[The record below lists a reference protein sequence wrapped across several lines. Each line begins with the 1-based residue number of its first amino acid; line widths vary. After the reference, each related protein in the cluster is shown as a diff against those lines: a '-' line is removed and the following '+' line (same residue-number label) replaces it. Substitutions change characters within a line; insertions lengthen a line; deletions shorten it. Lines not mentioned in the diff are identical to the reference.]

1 MKTLYTLSIK
11 FPGILYFLL
20 IADFSQISEPEATLS
35 NKGHSFNLSGTITNG
50 HPDLSWNPVEDADE
64 YLIKRLPV
72 PATGYSDDEFVT
84 SSTSFL
90 DQGVDVIEQTG
101 GFCEVRYVVEA
112 YKGNTLLDTSNPVDY
127 ITAPD
132 PDLGEPGNCNP

>member
-1 MKTLYTLSIK
+1 MATASSDEDDYIPIES
-11 FPGILYFLL
+11 
-20 IADFSQISEPEATLS
+20 ADVATLT
-35 NKGHSFNLSGTITNG
+35 LTGTITNDN
-50 HPDLSWNPVEDADE
+50 PDLSWNSVNNADE

-84 SSTSFL
+84 ASTYFL

-101 GFCEVRYVVEA
+101 GFCQIRYVVEA
-112 YKGNTLLDTSNPVDY
+112 YNGITLLATSNPVDY